1 MLLKKTILEDNISKF
16 KKITPDRIT
25 INCNTSLN
33 IGDVKIFLSEKKPIK
48 KIKIKRKF
56 KTKLFGFIKIIGMIK
71 KKPPVNGI
79 LFSLVVS

>member
-1 MLLKKTILEDNISKF
+1 MLSKNYSWDNISKF
-16 KKITPDRIT
+16 KKITPDRII
-25 INCNTSLN
+25 INCNMNLN

-71 KKPPVNGI
+71 KNR
-79 LFSLVVS
+79 LLMEYYFH